1 MTIREALAFA
11 HSHLEQIEDSSL
23 IIYSLLSFTIKL
35 SKEYIWGHP
44 DTLITQKQFDLFLTY
59 IDRAAKDEPLAY
71 IIGEKEFY
79 NLPFFVTQDT
89 LIPRPESERIIDLAQ
104 DFLKSR
110 PSLIN
115 HSPTIIDVGT
125 GSGCLAITL
134 ATLFPQAR
142 VYAIDISSKALDVAK
157 RNAARHQVSNVT
169 FLQGSL
175 LEPLQAV
182 LPGLKM
188 DLVIANLPY
197 ISDVE
202 FDLLPANVS
211 LYEPELALRSG
222 NDPDVLNRELIQQ
235 LPNWLAPQ
243 GRLIYETTN
252 GHLVA
257 LDHV

>member
-1 MTIREALAFA
+1 MTIREAL
-11 HSHLEQIEDSSL
+11 SSVEKRLGSVQDSSL
-23 IIYSLLSFTIKL
+23 IIYSLLSFTL
-35 SKEYIWGHP
+35 NLPKERIWSHP

-59 IDRAAKDEPLAY
+59 IDRAAKHEPLAY

-89 LIPRPESERIIDLAQ
+89 LIPRSESENIIDLAQ
-104 DFLKSR
+104 DFLNSR
-110 PSLIN
+110 PSLLN
-115 HSPTIIDVGT
+115 HSPAIIDVGT

-202 FDLLPANVS
+202 FDLLPANVR